1 MPENTVFTKVRI
13 DNDLTVAGAAAVT
26 GNATV
31 SGTLAVTGAASLTV
45 PLTKANV
52 NNSVKREVVMLSFDG
67 TLTDGSTNRRSIV
80 MTRAGRVVGIRV
92 AARVKAV
99 GGTNTLALAR
109 IRAGASVNLIS
120 TATVDPTAVPAAADT
135 GEAMTLTATTADL
148 NFAANDILR
157 ATLVCG
163 TMTTDGADYAVALEV
178 EYDDE

>member
-1 MPENTVFTKVRI
+1 MPDNTVFTKVRVE
-13 DNDLTVAGAAAVT
+13 NDLTVAGAVAVT
-26 GNATV
+26 GT
-31 SGTLAVTGAASLTV
+31 ASLTV

-52 NNSVKREVVMLSFDG
+52 NNSVKREIVMLSFDG

-109 IRAGASVNLIS
+109 VRAGASVNLIS

-135 GEAMTLTATTADL
+135 GEAMTLTATTGDR

-163 TMTTDGADYAVALEV
+163 TMTTDGADYTVALEV